1 MFGTSMSLPGVAV
14 PAAAVDV
21 PVEAPVEEA
30 AVVEA
35 PVEEEEALE
44 EVGAEVAAPAEVVAV
59 DRLHRRQEHLRC
71 RCPSVVGPMMSSCDF

>member
-1 MFGTSMSLPGVAV
+1 MSLPVVAV
-14 PAAAVDV
+14 PAAAVEV
-21 PVEAPVEEA
+21 PVEAPVEAA

-35 PVEEEEALE
+35 PVEEEEAPE
-44 EVGAEVAAPAEVVAV
+44 EVGAAAVPVEGGAV